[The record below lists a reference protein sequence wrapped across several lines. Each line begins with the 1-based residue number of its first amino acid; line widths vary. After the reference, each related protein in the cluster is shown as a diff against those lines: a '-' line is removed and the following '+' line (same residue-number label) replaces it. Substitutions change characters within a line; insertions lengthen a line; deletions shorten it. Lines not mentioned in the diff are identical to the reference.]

1 MKYFIFTELKP
12 QTIESLSFERLP
24 CPLTSKNF
32 RKKFFHFYP
41 KDGVKGGFYLYV
53 PPNGKKIMYLALGT
67 ALTEPPSALQ
77 ALAQEG
83 QLHQLIFSP
92 QDLAFMHGFIQ
103 YVLKNN
109 PEFADQ
115 PKFKVPRSKRLTQA
129 FYSGM
134 DYADSHSFWGET
146 NDR

>member
-1 MKYFIFTELKP
+1 MRYFVSTELKT
-12 QTIESLSFERLP
+12 QTIESLSFERMP
-24 CPLTSKNF
+24 WPLTSKNF
-32 RKKFFHFYP
+32 HDKFFHYHP
-41 KDGVKGGFYLYV
+41 KDGIKGGLYLYV
-53 PPNGKKIMYLALGT
+53 TPNGKKIMFLALGS
-67 ALTEPPSALQ
+67 ASTESPRSLQ
-77 ALAQEG
+77 TLARSG
-83 QLHQLIFSP
+83 QLHQLVFSP

-115 PKFKVPRSKRLTQA
+115 PKFKVPRSKKLSQA